1 MQCATVLQWF
11 NSVCYNS
18 TMQCATVLQCYSSTI
33 HCYSAIVLQYYS
45 ATVLQLNYSAQCN
58 GWSWGNSYHS
68 RRQSDR
74 HYHRHCPQPLSL
86 ASSAFSSLYWW
97 EQGFIPPLVDWFQNQ
112 SKCDNLESTLFGNP
126 VYVKEILSLF
136 GHLLNAGTTCGFSFQ
151 CNILL
156 ELAEIFSN
164 VNWNTIFYTF
174 LGRLSGNLF
183 SVQQTFGAHPVAE
196 IFSSEMSRSFSTLH
210 KLHSLLLDWYR
221 ESIMEAGW
229 LGGCII
235 SP

>member
-1 MQCATVLQWF
+1 MQC
-11 NSVCYNS
+11 
-18 TMQCATVLQCYSSTI
+18 
-33 HCYSAIVLQYYS
+33 

-86 ASSAFSSLYWW
+86 ASSRFSSFYWW
-97 EQGFIPPLVDWFQNQ
+97 EQDTTVIWLRIQATTHQLVDWFQNQ

-126 VYVKEILSLF
+126 VYLKEILSLF

-156 ELAEIFSN
+156 ELAQIFSN
-164 VNWNTIFYTF
+164 VNWNTNFYTF
-174 LGRLSGNLF
+174 LGDFQGNFFSATYFWSSPSCRDFLQRNVEIILHTAQTTFALAWLVQGEYNGGRLVG
-183 SVQQTFGAHPVAE
+183 
-196 IFSSEMSRSFSTLH
+196 RLH
-210 KLHSLLLDWYR
+210 NFP
-221 ESIMEAGW
+221 
-229 LGGCII
+229 II
-235 SP
+235 